1 MQIQKTTRS
10 GKTKKGSNKKK
21 SRKQKGPMTNPLS
34 EEEIA
39 HHVAEVYRHTSSP
52 DMLSRTRRK
61 KSAEEALK
69 NRERDAMDA
78 LINPIHGEH
87 VKFLRQLDGHPV
99 LVLNANYQPLSYA
112 PLSLWSWQDAVKAVF
127 NGKVSVVETYSDV
140 LIRAPSLDMILPSV
154 IALKAFV
161 PKAYQ
166 SRPSFTRRNVFLRDG
181 YKCQYCS
188 QRFSTGDLSLD
199 HVVPRCRGG
208 TLNWDNAVSCC
219 KKCNGRKG
227 SLMPTD
233 LRSVGMALLR
243 QPRCPTQYELGV
255 EKGKIAPKSCHPT
268 WEPYIQ

>member
-1 MQIQKTTRS
+1 VIAPRVKMNIQGRMRSRCLVASAISLTLLVAVPVQGFVVPVTPLSTTMASHWALSMSTVVRTESSSSGSSGNNNAETTPMQIQKTTRS

-99 LVLNANYQPLSYA
+99 LVLNANYQ
-112 PLSLWSWQDAVKAVF
+112 V
-127 NGKVSVVETYSDV
+127 
-140 LIRAPSLDMILPSV
+140 
-154 IALKAFV
+154 
-161 PKAYQ
+161 
-166 SRPSFTRRNVFLRDG
+166 RD
-181 YKCQYCS
+181 
-188 QRFSTGDLSLD
+188 T
-199 HVVPRCRGG
+199 
-208 TLNWDNAVSCC
+208 
-219 KKCNGRKG
+219 
-227 SLMPTD
+227 
-233 LRSVGMALLR
+233 
-243 QPRCPTQYELGV
+243 
-255 EKGKIAPKSCHPT
+255 
-268 WEPYIQ
+268 